1 MEESKELQGTYTLF
15 RAVIYVTLLLEFFMY
30 AINPEDLDFLGGIIT
45 GLHRQLQHL
54 SVYQFLPYSKLV
66 TLIMVIITC
75 IGTKIRSRLS
85 MMPRNGYLA
94 YILRPSDGFAVCWY
108 LLLGLALQNR
118 HT

>member
-75 IGTKIRSRLS
+75 IGTKNRSRLS
-85 MMPRNGYLA
+85 MMPRKWL
-94 YILRPSDGFAVCWY
+94 S
-108 LLLGLALQNR
+108 GLYPQAF
-118 HT
+118 

>member
-1 MEESKELQGTYTLF
+1 
-15 RAVIYVTLLLEFFMY
+15 MY
-30 AINPEDLDFLGGIIT
+30 AFNPEDLDFLGGIIT

-94 YILRPSDGFAVCWY
+94 YILRPSDG
-108 LLLGLALQNR
+108 LLSVGIYYWDWHFKIGILVVTFGYICYCQLPER
-118 HT
+118 FDTGST

>member
-30 AINPEDLDFLGGIIT
+30 AFNPEDLDFLGGIIT

-75 IGTKIRSRLS
+75 IGTKNKKQIEYDAKK
-85 MMPRNGYLA
+85 MVLA